1 MRTTTQQTLDTRI
14 TPTPVATAIPV
25 SKQSRGFSHAHLNNN
40 GLACTAW
47 LLHKAAY

>member
-1 MRTTTQQTLDTRI
+1 MRTPTQQTLDTRI

-25 SKQSRGFSHAHLNNN
+25 RKQSGGFSHGHLTND
-40 GLACTAW
+40 GLAHTAR

>member
-1 MRTTTQQTLDTRI
+1 MRTPTQQTLDTRI

-25 SKQSRGFSHAHLNNN
+25 SKQSGGFSHGHLTNDGPAH
-40 GLACTAW
+40 TAW